1 MRRPAA
7 LSLRALIRPAIV
19 SLFVGLLVPACD
31 DARAPLEL
39 VPAVTGTVTNSATG
53 GHVAGAEVRIGD
65 ASATTGVDGRFELSD
80 LTTGTATLRC
90 TAPGFV
96 DFEVDITV
104 TSGSVTRDI
113 GLARIELFEFSDYAL
128 YVPAS
133 VDAPRGLLLALGGP
147 DTRGFSTMGP
157 LGAPIPEVE
166 ASLQDLGQAFRALA
180 ATHGL
185 AVLGTSLAA
194 MSNSPDSDQLLL
206 DAVQTA
212 AGMSGHPEL
221 ATAPM
226 LLYGISSGAPQASG
240 FTARSPE
247 RVAGL
252 FLKVP
257 VGVASLTSGNTLRV
271 PTYMVLAE
279 LDTFVN
285 KAALTAAFEANRGAG
300 ALWALAEEPAVRH
313 HSLTPA
319 QREVTINWMR
329 TVLDLRLPAA
339 PPEPLREIAENS
351 GWLGDR
357 VTGEVG
363 PWANYPGDRAL
374 ASWLP
379 SQATGEQWEA
389 LVGPGLGPGV
399 GEARLRVVHSESHW
413 PTIDVFVDGTQVLN
427 DMTYPSA
434 SDYMEVEAGARTVR
448 FDSFQGSEEAYASL
462 AEGAAYTAIPCCT
475 QFPGSFVLTDDNSE
489 PGAGNAKL
497 RLVHVASEGD
507 MDIYVTTPGADLA
520 AETPAITVGTLGAS
534 DYIELPLG
542 NYQVRGTRFDTK
554 TVVVDGTLTLG
565 AGQVRTAIAVDA
577 PGGGEP
583 FGLLVLEDANWQAPA
598 PIRQQ
603 ATRAQ

>member
-329 TVLDLRLPAA
+329 TVLDLRLRP
-339 PPEPLREIAENS
+339 
-351 GWLGDR
+351 
-357 VTGEVG
+357 
-363 PWANYPGDRAL
+363 
-374 ASWLP
+374 
-379 SQATGEQWEA
+379 
-389 LVGPGLGPGV
+389 
-399 GEARLRVVHSESHW
+399 RLRAHFARSPRTPGGSGTVSPVRWDHG
-413 PTIDVFVDGTQVLN
+413 PTIQETARWRVGSRRRPPASSGKPWLARAWALGWARPGFAWST
-427 DMTYPSA
+427 PSPTGPP
-434 SDYMEVEAGARTVR
+434 ST
-448 FDSFQGSEEAYASL
+448 FSL
-462 AEGAAYTAIPCCT
+462 
-475 QFPGSFVLTDDNSE
+475 
-489 PGAGNAKL
+489 
-497 RLVHVASEGD
+497 
-507 MDIYVTTPGADLA
+507 M
-520 AETPAITVGTLGAS
+520 
-534 DYIELPLG
+534 
-542 NYQVRGTRFDTK
+542 
-554 TVVVDGTLTLG
+554 
-565 AGQVRTAIAVDA
+565 A
-577 PGGGEP
+577 P
-583 FGLLVLEDANWQAPA
+583 
-598 PIRQQ
+598 RC
-603 ATRAQ
+603 